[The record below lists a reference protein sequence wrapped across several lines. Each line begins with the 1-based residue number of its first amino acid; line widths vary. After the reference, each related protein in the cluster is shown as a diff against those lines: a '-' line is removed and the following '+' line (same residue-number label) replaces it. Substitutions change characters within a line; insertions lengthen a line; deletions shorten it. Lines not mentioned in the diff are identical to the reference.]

1 MKSSK
6 IFHICV
12 NKMAKKDSDHCK
24 RFFAVIYVINFV
36 TDYKLPIGLK
46 NLKIYFYKAGRSEYK
61 NKAGLVWI
69 KFELILL

>member
-1 MKSSK
+1 MKSRK
-6 IFHICV
+6 IFNICV

-36 TDYKLPIGLK
+36 TDYKLGKK
-46 NLKIYFYKAGRSEYK
+46 NQKYKFIKQVEVSIRYK
-61 NKAGLVWI
+61 SKAGLVWI

>member
-6 IFHICV
+6 SLIFVIV
-12 NKMAKKDSDHCK
+12 KWLKKTKD
-24 RFFAVIYVINFV
+24 FFTVIYVINFV